1 MKKVVLAYSG
11 GLDTSL
17 AVKWLKDQGF
27 EVVAY
32 LADIGQ
38 GIDKKDLRV
47 KAKKAGAKKVII
59 KDLKKEFVR
68 DYIIPAIYANA
79 VYEGK
84 YYLATALSRPLIAKE
99 VVRVAREE
107 NATFIAHGCT
117 GKGNDQLRFELTF
130 NLLGP
135 ELKVIAPLRQWPFKS
150 REEEIDYC
158 RKCNIPVEISK
169 ESPYSIDKNLWGI
182 SIECGILEDIKEAPP
197 EDAYILTNSPDK
209 APSRPKMVEIEFKK
223 GMPIKLDGK
232 RLDGVSLI
240 NRLNEIGSECA
251 IGRTDLIE
259 DRAIGI
265 KSREVYEA
273 PAATIL
279 ISAHKELE
287 SLTLDRETL
296 QYKSLI
302 EQKYAQLIYN
312 GLFFT
317 PLKEA
322 LDRFI
327 DKTQEYVSG
336 KIRLKLYKGNIQ
348 IISRESRDSLYSKK
362 LATYSKEDTFN
373 QKASEGFIKI
383 LGLPYKLTAK
393 RRRGYKL

>member
-1 MKKVVLAYSG
+1 
-11 GLDTSL
+11 
-17 AVKWLKDQGF
+17 
-27 EVVAY
+27 
-32 LADIGQ
+32 
-38 GIDKKDLRV
+38 
-47 KAKKAGAKKVII
+47 KVII

-68 DYIIPAIYANA
+68 DYITPAIYANA
-79 VYEGK
+79 LYEGK

-240 NRLNEIGSECA
+240 NRLNEIGGECA

-393 RRRGYKL
+393 RRRDYRL